1 MTEETLALSVESG
14 YAGTKS
20 SSCSSRQPVTQCNG
34 PLRLSTR
41 VFTRVQTR
49 LDASLTTLFFE
60 ILSMASPTETTPAD
74 RQWLKITFY
83 CPLPLLEPASDLM
96 GVLSGVGVEQSPE
109 TPSGALVSGFFQLG
123 GPDHE
128 PHEPHEQSDT
138 ADTILARV
146 TQQMTELFALYG
158 CTPET
163 AIFTLLADQD
173 WATSWQQ
180 YFKPFEIVPDL
191 VIKPSW
197 EDYQPSP
204 GQHILELDPGM
215 AFGTGQHASTQM
227 ALALIKKSIEEAGPE
242 QAIDVGTGTGILA
255 MAAALFGVKHVIAID
270 NDPDAVAVAQENI
283 ENNKL
288 AGQIKVSTTPVAQI
302 TGTYQLVCANIVHD
316 VLVEMALV
324 LASLTTAGG
333 HLVLAGILSGEQ
345 EDNII
350 TVYQK
355 QGCRLLDRRY
365 QEEWVAL
372 QLQRE

>member
-1 MTEETLALSVESG
+1 
-14 YAGTKS
+14 
-20 SSCSSRQPVTQCNG
+20 
-34 PLRLSTR
+34 
-41 VFTRVQTR
+41 
-49 LDASLTTLFFE
+49 
-60 ILSMASPTETTPAD
+60 MASPTDITPAD
-74 RQWLKITFY
+74 RQWLKITFN
-83 CPLPLLEPASDLM
+83 CPLPLLEPAADLI

-109 TPSGALVSGFFQLG
+109 TPSGAFVSGFFQLG
-123 GPDHE
+123 GPGDD
-128 PHEPHEQSDT
+128 PQEQEQVET
-138 ADTILARV
+138 ADVILAKV
-146 TQQMTELFALYG
+146 NQQMTELFTLYG
-158 CTPET
+158 CTPEKPT
-163 AIFTLLADQD
+163 ITLLADQD

-197 EDYQPSP
+197 EDYRPSP

-227 ALALIKKSIEEAGPE
+227 ALALIKKSIQETGPE
-242 QAIDVGTGTGILA
+242 QAVDVGTGTGILA
-255 MAAALFGVKHVIAID
+255 MAAALFGVGQIIAID

-283 ENNKL
+283 ANNNL
-288 AGQIKVSTTPVAQI
+288 AGQIQVSTTPVAQI

-316 VLVEMALV
+316 VLVEMAPV
-324 LASLTTAGG
+324 LASLTTTGG

-345 EDNII
+345 EENII